1 MITTTTPSTATAPA
15 NALRTAPPRH
25 NPPARLAVA
34 KPEAENGAMRF
45 LIYLRLHWLT
55 ILFCGALLGCV
66 MAYAAWSL
74 MPPKYES
81 YALFQVAS
89 APQSVSG
96 SNEPAKGKTEF
107 ATYMKTTASL
117 FKSEFV
123 YVAALRDPEYRLTDL
138 ATIQAEKDPFK
149 FFDEKLIVDPK
160 DGSEII
166 RMSILGDN
174 PDDVKR
180 IVGAIGAAYLKEV
193 VQKEIDAKTAW
204 HAQLK
209 SHKAMLEQSMKG
221 NTALR
226 PDPITNVL
234 PGGVPMTMP
243 KEPAKSPDP
252 AVTAQASPILESDHL
267 KKAMFNILLDEIAKL
282 RKQIPYYDLNIDENK
297 AILKAAKD
305 DLQLLLNSSV
315 SADTIEIVKKDP
327 DYLKAHAEAKQAR
340 TTYRQRFDIVNDK
353 NSAGVKDL
361 ERSAENAE
369 INAKKILDTKAKAF
383 EIEKRKPEFTELD
396 KTIKIAT
403 NNIKRSSELKSLDQK
418 NLTKAE
424 REAAG
429 ITFPAAEF
437 KGNAKETS
445 NLMEASVVDYHS
457 YETLYSRVALLL
469 LAADFDLK
477 MPKRVAVIQN
487 ASTPSQKDPKKQII
501 GAAFAGLMG
510 FVLVGAFVV
519 TYESRARKISS
530 LGEMKSTCTTP
541 VVSVIPWL
549 PTAATARDPIKRS
562 DVNEAIDK
570 LRAYFAQTWLNR
582 GATTVTVTS
591 ALGDEGKSFTAFG
604 LASSLAQA
612 GYKTLL
618 VDFDLREPS
627 LHNYAGVPNTLGVC
641 ELLRGEADFRKTIQ
655 ALPNGL
661 NFLSAGKWSDEARQA
676 AVGGRLDALLLRLK
690 EPFDCIVLHGHA
702 LLTAAESVEV
712 ARRSEVVLLCAQYRE
727 SRVPLIKRAAERI
740 ATMEVPYSGIVY
752 VGASTQEALC

>member
-1 MITTTTPSTATAPA
+1 MTMTTTPSSATAPA

-55 ILFCGALLGCV
+55 IVFCGALLGCV

-96 SNEPAKGKTEF
+96 TNEPAKGKTEF

-123 YVAALRDPEYRLTDL
+123 YVAALRDPEFRLTDL

-149 FFDEKLIVDPK
+149 YFEEKLQVDPK

-166 RMSILGDN
+166 RMSIQGDN

-180 IVGAIGAAYLKEV
+180 IVGAISAAYLKEV
-193 VQKEIDAKTAW
+193 IQKEIEAKTAW

-209 SHKAMLEQSMKG
+209 VFKATLEQSMKG

-226 PDPITNVL
+226 PDPITNVV
-234 PGGVPMTMP
+234 PGGVPMVMP
-243 KEPAKSPDP
+243 KDPAKAPDP
-252 AVTAQASPILESDHL
+252 VTAQASPVPETDQM
-267 KKAMFNILLDEIAKL
+267 KREMFKTLITQIANL
-282 RKQIPYYDLNIDENK
+282 RTQFPKYDLQIDENK
-297 AILKAAKD
+297 AMLKAAKD
-305 DLQLLLNSSV
+305 DLQLLLSSSV
-315 SADTIEIVKKDP
+315 SADTIEIAKKDP
-327 DYLKAHAEAKQAR
+327 DYLKAQAEAKQAR
-340 TTYRQRFDIVNDK
+340 RNYSQRFDVVNDK
-353 NSAGVKDL
+353 NSDGIKAL
-361 ERSAENAE
+361 ARAAENAE
-369 INAKKILDTKAKAF
+369 INAKQILDTKAKAF
-383 EIEKRKPEFTELD
+383 EIEKRKPDFARLNEAINIF
-396 KTIKIAT
+396 T
-403 NNIKRSSELKSLDQK
+403 NNITRLTLQKNSDQKQLAIAIKDASDTPFPASELKG
-418 NLTKAE
+418 T
-424 REAAG
+424 
-429 ITFPAAEF
+429 
-437 KGNAKETS
+437 AKEPS

-457 YETLYSRVALLL
+457 LETLYSRVAAQLI
-469 LAADFDLK
+469 AAEFDLK
-477 MPKRVAVIQN
+477 TPKRVAVIQN

-501 GAAFAGLMG
+501 GTVFAGLMG

-519 TYESRARKISS
+519 AYESRARKVSS